1 MSHRNS
7 KPKPSASKRTISRWQ
22 DRKAGVVKQTHS
34 DYSKQTVI
42 NDEGFSKP
50 KAVKLG

>member
-7 KPKPSASKRTISRWQ
+7 KPKPHASKRTVSRWH
-22 DRKAGVVKQTHS
+22 DRQAGVEKVRH
-34 DYSKQTVI
+34 DEYSKTDI
-42 NDEGFSKP
+42 STEGFSKP